1 MSADAPPSVVIVTG
15 VAGTG
20 KTTVGLALAARLGWS
35 FHDADDLHSP
45 ESVDRMRRNVPLDD
59 AQRQPWLLR
68 VRRLIE
74 DESRRGRGAVVACSA
89 LKEAYRRTLTEG
101 IPGVC
106 LVLLKGD
113 PAVLR
118 KRLEQRTG
126 HFAGAG
132 LLESQLAAL
141 EPPDNALVVN
151 ASLPVDAIVEHIAS
165 TIGWG

>member
-1 MSADAPPSVVIVTG
+1 M
-15 VAGTG
+15 
-20 KTTVGLALAARLGWS
+20 
-35 FHDADDLHSP
+35 
-45 ESVDRMRRNVPLDD
+45 
-59 AQRQPWLLR
+59 
-68 VRRLIE
+68 
-74 DESRRGRGAVVACSA
+74 ACSA

-165 TIGWG
+165 TFGWG